1 MMHINSSALC
11 LLFVTEIDV
20 VLFEM
25 FSIQNFELSCIL
37 LDNFYVE
44 SVISGK
50 LRGPDKVKQVPNR
63 NPLSNIFKER
73 RVGVSSIS
81 ETISH
86 TETQT

>member
-1 MMHINSSALC
+1 MHINSSALC

-25 FSIQNFELSCIL
+25 FSIQYFELSCIL

-50 LRGPDKVKQVPNR
+50 LRGPDKVKQEPNR
-63 NPLSNIFKER
+63 NSVSNNF
-73 RVGVSSIS
+73 
-81 ETISH
+81 
-86 TETQT
+86 